1 MGLLYWLLVFVGSP
15 AAILADPIAIV
26 SAVIFIYSTDRANKL
41 KGGGHQISQNA
52 LIKFTAIFGIMKI
65 ILMYYIAPQH
75 IWTLLAFHSLAI
87 SSIPLHIL
95 WTASLVKSNLTLII
109 PVSLASMAIVDG
121 PILIYMIYNVFY
133 QSPLSHN

>member
-1 MGLLYWLLVFVGSP
+1 MTLCELFLASQICSFILFSPVKQIAMGLLYWLLVFVGSP

-75 IWTLLAFHSLAI
+75 S
-87 SSIPLHIL
+87 
-95 WTASLVKSNLTLII
+95 K
-109 PVSLASMAIVDG
+109 
-121 PILIYMIYNVFY
+121 
-133 QSPLSHN
+133 